1 MNKITKEINAIRS
14 QLTNDDCEYIDLLDR
29 YHELVIKLDQV
40 FGECGA
46 VCYDKKCDKTYTE
59 KEYKEDMSNWSID
72 HATGYYFCSDC
83 KKYLSVAEEI
93 NDTMNNHDINIDF
106 EYCVDSAYMLIDT
119 YKSYKK
125 IKEKK

>member
-1 MNKITKEINAIRS
+1 MKWTCIE
-14 QLTNDDCEYIDLLDR
+14 CEFEYIADIDGDAEERMCYNCLDGVKD
-29 YHELVIKLDQV
+29 E
-40 FGECGA
+40 FE
-46 VCYDKKCDKTYTE
+46 E